1 MAQVDLVVLM
11 RNVLTQGAAIHHEYT
26 GGMKFPNYEAYSRR
40 IDEAAK
46 ERAEALEILISKDYV
61 RSALEAIMRYP
72 GIREY
77 IGSQLSEHADKSL
90 QEAA

>member
-1 MAQVDLVVLM
+1 MGQVDLVM
-11 RNVLTQGAAIHHEYT
+11 FIRSTLTQGAAIHQEYT
-26 GGMKFPNYEAYSRR
+26 GGLKFPNYEAYSRR

-46 ERAEALEILISKDYV
+46 ERAEVLEILISKDYV

-77 IGSQLSEHADKSL
+77 IGSQLSEHADQSL